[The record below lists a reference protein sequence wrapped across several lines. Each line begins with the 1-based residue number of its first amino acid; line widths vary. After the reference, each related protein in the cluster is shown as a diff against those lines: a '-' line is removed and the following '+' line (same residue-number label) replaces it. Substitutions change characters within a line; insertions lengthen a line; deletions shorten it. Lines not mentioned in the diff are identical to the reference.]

1 MGYIKSYFLNI
12 IAVILFTVLVEILMP
27 NNSFRGYIKLV
38 LGLLVVLAV
47 IKPITNITGLDIE
60 TYIPEEAYTVSS
72 SDVDEVQNDQINS
85 VFLEQL
91 ENHIVADVKNKFN
104 TEISVCIDG
113 DVNELRKIIVSGNS
127 VSNEIILHI
136 SKTYGVTN
144 VTAGGE

>member
-38 LGLLVVLAV
+38 LGLLVVLTV
-47 IKPITNITGLDIE
+47 IKSITNIAGFDLE
-60 TYIPEEAYTVSS
+60 TYIPEETYTVSS
-72 SDVDEVQNDQINS
+72 SDIEDVQNEQMNN

-91 ENHIVADVKNKFN
+91 ENHIMADVKNEFN
-104 TEISVCIDG
+104 AEISVYIDG
-113 DVNELRKIIVSGNS
+113 DINELRKVVISGND
-127 VSNEIILHI
+127 VNDEVILHI
-136 SKTYGVTN
+136 SKTYGVEN

>member
-38 LGLLVVLAV
+38 LGLLVVLTV
-47 IKPITNITGLDIE
+47 IKPITNIAGFDLE
-60 TYIPEEAYTVSS
+60 TYIPEETYTVSS
-72 SDVDEVQNDQINS
+72 SDIDDVQNEQINN

-91 ENHIVADVKNKFN
+91 ENHIMADVKNEFN
-104 TEISVCIDG
+104 AEISVYIDG
-113 DVNELRKIIVSGNS
+113 DINELRKIIVSGNN
-127 VSNEIILHI
+127 VSDEVILHI
-136 SKTYGVTN
+136 SKTYGVEN